1 MLSLILNFGARV
13 MGAPLSTLRSQ
24 QLGPRTAT
32 TSSFKAAAET
42 AACIASTSA
51 VASSQGFGP
60 ATLHTAP
67 QSLDFRKWHIASI
80 PGFARNSDVCESIDI
95 LVRRRRKQASVH
107 SLLFPVFGRLI

>member
-1 MLSLILNFGARV
+1 

-32 TSSFKAAAET
+32 TSSFKVAAKT

-51 VASSQGFGP
+51 VASSQGFGS

-67 QSLDFRKWHIASI
+67 QSLD
-80 PGFARNSDVCESIDI
+80 IDT
-95 LVRRRRKQASVH
+95 LVRRRPKQASVR
-107 SLLFPVFGRLI
+107 SLPFPAFGRLIYVQAHAACAQIGRTR